1 MTEPHLE
8 IDAFGVAW
16 RLGATLF
23 FVALNG
29 FFVAAEFALVRVRS
43 SRVEGLALRGN
54 RSART
59 VQHIARHLDL
69 YLSSC
74 QLGITIASLIL
85 GALGEPAVSVLIRV
99 GAEALGLHISE
110 GARWLPVVS
119 LTLAFTL
126 ITMLHMTIGEQA
138 PKMWALR
145 RAEKVAFATA
155 NTLYVFTMV
164 FRPFIHVIN
173 VISNWMLRL
182 IGLPQDNMH
191 DLAHTA
197 QEIRGILL
205 LAAAA
210 GHISDREREL
220 TENVFRMMEL
230 EVRHIMVPRVD
241 VEFLS
246 LDRTIEENLERIRT
260 SGYSRLPLCQVGLDT
275 ILGFIHVKDVFELTL
290 QGKAPD
296 LKALA
301 RESLFVSDTMPLS
314 NFLVEVQNNRQHCGV
329 AVDEHGSVVGLAF
342 REDALEE
349 IVGPLGDEFDVHEA
363 SFVQLPNG
371 AYEVLARL
379 PLPEL
384 CGRLNIEL
392 PDDQYEDVETVGGQI
407 VARLGRLPRKGDTTQ
422 IGPYRATVLE
432 IQRRRIHRVRLE
444 LPEPV
449 IEDAPKD

>member
-1 MTEPHLE
+1 
-8 IDAFGVAW
+8 
-16 RLGATLF
+16 
-23 FVALNG
+23 
-29 FFVAAEFALVRVRS
+29 
-43 SRVEGLALRGN
+43 
-54 RSART
+54 
-59 VQHIARHLDL
+59 
-69 YLSSC
+69 
-74 QLGITIASLIL
+74 
-85 GALGEPAVSVLIRV
+85 VSVLILAA
-99 GAEALGLHISE
+99 AEGMGIDVSPE
-110 GARWLPVVS
+110 ARWLPVVS

-155 NTLYVFTMV
+155 STLHAFTLV
-164 FRPFIHVIN
+164 LRPFILTIN
-173 VISNWMLRL
+173 GISNWMLRS
-182 IGLPQDNMH
+182 IGLPQEDMH

-241 VEFLS
+241 IDFLS
-246 LDRTIEENLERIRT
+246 LDRTTEENLERIRS

-314 NFLVEVQNNRQHCGV
+314 NFLVEVQNGRQHCGV
-329 AVDEHGSVVGLAF
+329 VVDEHGTVVGLAF

-349 IVGPLGDEFDVHEA
+349 IVGPLGDEFDVHETD
-363 SFVQLPNG
+363 FVALPDG
-371 AYEVLARL
+371 AFEVLAKL

-422 IGPYRATVLE
+422 IGPYRAKVLE
-432 IQRRRIHRVRLE
+432 LQRRRIHRVRLE
-444 LPEPV
+444 PLEPAPAD
-449 IEDAPKD
+449 ELPKD